1 MSTTSND
8 RNEEFV
14 LPATLMARCMRAY
27 DWSNEFTERALL
39 GYRQFMKLKIQVED
53 FSAQTLFPSL
63 TVELVWRQHILDV
76 GHYCKACFEYCEE
89 RLIDYNPD
97 SGLDQSALHD
107 QITAT
112 HVALKAL
119 FGRQVDTE
127 IWSFD
132 QNYTEGDTQ
141 GNTHPRASTA
151 RKPNNS
157 MGSNSVTQRSNVD
170 NRTITLWIRDPTGA
184 ATFFKLLRCTNLGKV
199 FDAYARHKG
208 CEPGQL
214 RFILDDHFVTNHHLT
229 PNDLNL
235 EDEDSILAVAI
246 REGFPF

>member
-1 MSTTSND
+1 MSTRND
-8 RNEEFV
+8 RNQEFV

-27 DWSNEFTERALL
+27 DWTNEFTERALL

-53 FSAQTLFPSL
+53 FAAQTLFPSL

-112 HVALKAL
+112 QVALKAL
-119 FGRQVDTE
+119 FGRQVDAE

-132 QNYTEGDTQ
+132 QNNDMESNQ
-141 GNTHPRASTA
+141 QPCALKV
-151 RKPNNS
+151 RKLNNNS
-157 MGSNSVTQRSNVD
+157 MGGSSVSQRSNVD
-170 NRTITLWIRDPTGA
+170 NRTITLWIRDPSGV
-184 ATFFKLLRCTNLGKV
+184 ATFFKCLRCTNLGKV

-208 CEPGQL
+208 VETGQL
-214 RFILDDHFVTNHHLT
+214 KFILDDHFLTNPDLT

-246 REGFPF
+246 QEGFPF